1 MIGFVLSHILFCY
14 VLLLLL
20 SLRSPFFSTEIQKG
34 SESEW
39 EEIGAKPGGV
49 EGVDT
54 NTMWGNNLFSIRREK
69 LSLKVVIS
77 LSSTFFVSLGQI
89 FIPCVL
95 NCNLGFPLD
104 LLRCES
110 LLGLDPAT
118 CSRVLNKNYSLLV
131 SMAPLTNEIRPV
143 SSCTPQVMTH
153 LRIQMGMWL
162 FYKETGQFSVIRCCH
177 SQVVKCN
184 WYI

>member
-1 MIGFVLSHILFCY
+1 MFY
-14 VLLLLL
+14 YYYYLLKAHSFLL
-20 SLRSPFFSTEIQKG
+20 RFRKG
-34 SESEW
+34 VNLNGRRF
-39 EEIGAKPGGV
+39 GAKPGGV